1 MARNKF
7 TSFFLFL
14 FILINL
20 SKNIDELEDEYYF
33 QLYPSESKEKP
44 YLFHVYTPDYRFI
57 TVNSTEGENC
67 TIIENKTVKEYPIKE
82 LSSVILFN
90 KTLLIKTCF
99 GPNTIVEII
108 NEKNETFSYKKNNA
122 DGGSQIFDKVKFC
135 YSTAIYN
142 PLNTNEY
149 MIMTY
154 WTEFKL
160 ENGVEKYTHKYVLF
174 DPKKKQIDSELEV
187 DKSFLIQYF
196 TNNNYAKSC
205 ITFRATIIYCRING
219 DSGIPLVKHFYI
231 DTSKLSTSDAKI
243 HLVFSNSKN
252 KEYLYE
258 NPIAIGKEIHDIFGG
273 LYDSYLTEYH
283 DEKENKIMLV
293 SSLLR
298 KSLRTSFI
306 FVSDKTK
313 KYYGINIEDSYI
325 DQNLFNHLL
334 PNKDDLIIIYI
345 MKTINSMGLVMTR
358 FNLTTSKEYH
368 KSFKELSLSNYL
380 REDICSK
387 PKHIQSIFVNSFIN
401 YNDHDKDLMKKG
413 NSESFYKYQKDIVTL
428 LACEDKNKN
437 VFYESK
443 KIIMPQC
450 LNVLDEINN
459 KDYHYIKFKENT
471 NYVTLDIYNDPN
483 LLSLRNIT
491 IEFLPIYIS
500 GLPILIRV
508 KTKETNYTL
517 INYHNVKNKI
527 SNPTHIQIFRTNYF
541 NTREVLSLPYRLIQT
556 GGEGNSLKCH
566 LSSDICKFEII
577 QKNDDECNID
587 YCIFCQNNTC
597 KECKNI
603 TGISLDSDNKTC
615 VCDIEK
621 GFNIKPKTF
630 YSNFDMCICEENYSF
645 YKDISLCRPNIEL
658 TNGSYCVDTIDDVS
672 LIPIYIDSPKDC
684 IECVFIDGLKYC
696 QNPNKTIIYITD
708 PTDKIR
714 DGRYIPGPG
723 NICVNSAN
731 LTNLDNNTWFEYLD
745 HRFYYAKIG
754 ECVYI
759 LYNESLFFYSDK
771 KDCEFTETV
780 NVDYISQ
787 CLNIFTF
794 NSYDEYKQFL
804 KDSKEYN
811 PKDEKIVIYKEID
824 EFNFRLIN
832 SQKESNFSELEI
844 SEECEKYLKD
854 FYQINKVLKL
864 LTFKVDII
872 KENILLRQVEYA
884 FYNPEPKQIYK
895 KLDLHKCF
903 PNDRRRRLE
912 LDKNNSLDSD
922 EIFISIPLNLT
933 QIQRERVKELY
944 EKNILLF
951 DSNEDFYNDVCHK
964 YTTPNKADIY
974 IEDRRENYFIF
985 QKVCESECN
994 ATDYIIETD
1003 KIKCRCPIKFEPK
1016 LPENETRIDPFK
1028 EKVLAPNL
1036 QSMKCFKQGF
1046 GTVKNFGLFFIL
1058 LLLIAYIASYYS
1070 RKKFITNKFKELTK
1084 QIKEKDTNLKIE
1096 DEDEE
1101 PDHLYK
1107 PNKNALLRK
1116 EESEEEQIKN
1126 DRKEE
1131 EEEEKKTKIRGIK
1144 NKKRKEDNEEDN
1156 NIEVNKMKI
1165 NVQSK
1170 KEKSES
1176 DSETKSKN
1184 SKKRRKSK
1192 SRKKSKRRNNNDEKE
1207 DKNNEDE
1214 KEEEE
1219 EEKKSKK
1226 RRKSKKKLIVDD
1238 SDDEKDNENNDD
1250 NEDEKEEEKKSK
1262 KSKKSNKSKSKPKK
1276 NNKTLIVKEENE
1288 IDIESNIDTI
1298 KENKSEIEKVSDFSE
1313 GIKKKKEQQNEHYD
1327 TDKKSEKEK
1336 NKEELNIN
1344 AIMDNSFIGNKN
1356 IKGKEEDKNDN
1367 DLIGRNDDDI
1377 DPDMEYNL
1385 DNLID
1390 ESKEEKSQ
1398 NSINIKSNK
1407 KKKKKRGNPANPPK
1421 NSNGKNEKRNEE
1433 SNSQKEHTS
1442 FFSDKKEIA
1451 IQVNDDIIQAN
1462 KRDTLDSKE
1471 GFNESKSEKEKNP
1484 FINDYIID
1492 NYSFQK
1498 SIKEDKRGFFM
1509 ILLSVIKYNNTIL
1522 YIILCD
1528 GNDFFAKFSASI
1540 LSLCFYLFVNIIL
1553 MYNLSGLHLYVGRDK
1568 SFNEKF
1574 NLNSFALNILI
1585 PSLIYI
1591 FTSYIKE
1598 TISVREF
1605 IYDIMYE
1612 YGEIDK
1618 QIQNDNF
1625 EEKKIALKTHDLK
1638 TEISKNKNKI
1648 LDNTEKLLRRGII
1661 FIVLIWYVSICFC
1674 GLYENSAS
1682 CLIINTL
1689 ISILFTSIFTLAMFI
1704 FSAIFRFIGIKSKNE
1719 SLFNIS
1725 TFLNPSYRM
1734 YSKGNVEEEEEK
1746 EKKHK
1751 KNN

>member
-1 MARNKF
+1 
-7 TSFFLFL
+7 
-14 FILINL
+14 
-20 SKNIDELEDEYYF
+20 
-33 QLYPSESKEKP
+33 
-44 YLFHVYTPDYRFI
+44 
-57 TVNSTEGENC
+57 
-67 TIIENKTVKEYPIKE
+67 
-82 LSSVILFN
+82 
-90 KTLLIKTCF
+90 
-99 GPNTIVEII
+99 
-108 NEKNETFSYKKNNA
+108 
-122 DGGSQIFDKVKFC
+122 
-135 YSTAIYN
+135 
-142 PLNTNEY
+142 
-149 MIMTY
+149 
-154 WTEFKL
+154 
-160 ENGVEKYTHKYVLF
+160 
-174 DPKKKQIDSELEV
+174 
-187 DKSFLIQYF
+187 
-196 TNNNYAKSC
+196 
-205 ITFRATIIYCRING
+205 
-219 DSGIPLVKHFYI
+219 
-231 DTSKLSTSDAKI
+231 
-243 HLVFSNSKN
+243 
-252 KEYLYE
+252 
-258 NPIAIGKEIHDIFGG
+258 
-273 LYDSYLTEYH
+273 
-283 DEKENKIMLV
+283 
-293 SSLLR
+293 
-298 KSLRTSFI
+298 
-306 FVSDKTK
+306 
-313 KYYGINIEDSYI
+313 
-325 DQNLFNHLL
+325 
-334 PNKDDLIIIYI
+334 
-345 MKTINSMGLVMTR
+345 
-358 FNLTTSKEYH
+358 
-368 KSFKELSLSNYL
+368 
-380 REDICSK
+380 
-387 PKHIQSIFVNSFIN
+387 
-401 YNDHDKDLMKKG
+401 
-413 NSESFYKYQKDIVTL
+413 
-428 LACEDKNKN
+428 
-437 VFYESK
+437 
-443 KIIMPQC
+443 
-450 LNVLDEINN
+450 
-459 KDYHYIKFKENT
+459 
-471 NYVTLDIYNDPN
+471 
-483 LLSLRNIT
+483 
-491 IEFLPIYIS
+491 
-500 GLPILIRV
+500 
-508 KTKETNYTL
+508 
-517 INYHNVKNKI
+517 
-527 SNPTHIQIFRTNYF
+527 
-541 NTREVLSLPYRLIQT
+541 
-556 GGEGNSLKCH
+556 
-566 LSSDICKFEII
+566 
-577 QKNDDECNID
+577 
-587 YCIFCQNNTC
+587 
-597 KECKNI
+597 
-603 TGISLDSDNKTC
+603 
-615 VCDIEK
+615 
-621 GFNIKPKTF
+621 
-630 YSNFDMCICEENYSF
+630 MCICEENYSF

-696 QNPNKTIIYITD
+696 QNPNKTIINIKP
-708 PTDKIR
+708 PTD
-714 DGRYIPGPG
+714 DDRYIPGPG

-759 LYNESLFFYSDK
+759 LYNKSLFFYSDK

-872 KENILLRQVEYA
+872 KEDILLRQVEYA

-1084 QIKEKDTNLKIE
+1084 QIKEKYTDLKTE
-1096 DEDEE
+1096 DENEDEE
-1101 PDHLYK
+1101 PEHLYK
-1107 PNKNALLRK
+1107 PNKNALVRK

-1126 DRKEE
+1126 DIKEEEEKTKIRGIRKEDNNNSIVNKEDNNIEVNNMKINVQSKKDSNIVLLSLTNNFKKKKTINMNNNNDLIDLSQTNNENRLNKSKKEKSELDSEIQSKNSKKSRKSKSRKKSKRGNNTDEKENKNNEKEE

-1176 DSETKSKN
+1176 DSEIKSKN

-1214 KEEEE
+1214 KEEEEE

-1398 NSINIKSNK
+1398 NSINIKSNNK
-1407 KKKKKRGNPANPPK
+1407 KKKKGGNPANPPK
-1421 NSNGKNEKRNEE
+1421 NSKGKNEKRNEE

-1442 FFSDKKEIA
+1442 FFSDKKEVV
-1451 IQVNDDIIQAN
+1451 IQVDDDIIQTN
-1462 KRDTLDSKE
+1462 KKDTLDSDQRLKK
-1471 GFNESKSEKEKNP
+1471 SKSEKEKNP

-1498 SIKEDKRGFFM
+1498 SKKEDKRGFFM

-1528 GNDFFAKFSASI
+1528 ENDFFAKFSVLI

-1605 IYDIMYE
+1605 LYDIMYE
-1612 YGEIDK
+1612 YEEIEME
-1618 QIQNDNF
+1618 IQNDNF
-1625 EEKKIALKTHDLK
+1625 DEKKITLKTHDIK

-1648 LDNTEKLLRRGII
+1648 FDNTQKLFRRGII

-1689 ISILFTSIFTLAMFI
+1689 ISILFTFIFTLAI
-1704 FSAIFRFIGIKSKNE
+1704 LTFSSIFRFIGIKRKVE
-1719 SLFNIS
+1719 SLFYIS

-1734 YSKGNVEEEEEK
+1734 YSKANVEKEEEEEK
-1746 EKKHK
+1746 EKNIK
-1751 KNN
+1751 KIINFNSKF